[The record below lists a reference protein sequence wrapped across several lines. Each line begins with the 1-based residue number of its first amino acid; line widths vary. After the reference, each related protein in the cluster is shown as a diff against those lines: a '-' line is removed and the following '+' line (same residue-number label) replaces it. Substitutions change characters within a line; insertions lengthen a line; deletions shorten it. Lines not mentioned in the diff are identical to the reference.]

1 MDLVNIPWTKKN
13 HQPKTTM
20 NDLALQLAVSSVL
33 QSWDSE
39 NDVFLQNC
47 KDCKLQM
54 VLRFAVTIQTEI
66 WVNTDSIF
74 KDTRQVARSLA
85 QNAAWNPVLPDM
97 LTRRH
102 RSCSLITWADAT
114 ISTVAATIIPQR
126 NVFRTTRLS
135 KKCWLN
141 KRRMAT
147 IYQQPSHQR
156 QSRCLI
162 PYQRLLIFPQIG

>member
-1 MDLVNIPWTKKN
+1 
-13 HQPKTTM
+13 M

-85 QNAAWNPVLPDM
+85 QNAA
-97 LTRRH
+97 
-102 RSCSLITWADAT
+102 
-114 ISTVAATIIPQR
+114 
-126 NVFRTTRLS
+126 
-135 KKCWLN
+135 
-141 KRRMAT
+141 
-147 IYQQPSHQR
+147 
-156 QSRCLI
+156 
-162 PYQRLLIFPQIG
+162 